1 MRCPHCGAAVPRRAR
16 ACPECGSDDRTG
28 WAPEDEIDYQ
38 AVDLP
43 DEYDPGDWQ
52 EQEEGRKAAR
62 GGRLVVVMLIVLGLL
77 GVLGAVATRLAQK

>member
-1 MRCPHCGAAVPRRAR
+1 MRCPHCGATVPKRAR

-43 DEYDPGDWQ
+43 DEYDPDVWG
-52 EQEEGRKAAR
+52 EEEEARKAAR
-62 GGRLVVVMLIVLGLL
+62 GGRLVVVILVILGLL
-77 GVLGAVATRLAQK
+77 GVLGVLVSLLRSR